1 MNELIGSIPL
11 ASESLAFG
19 LLIVLAQITGVVM
32 LATLAARTWARFH
45 PALRHGI
52 WLGSLVAVLISPML
66 AAASI
71 QGEWSLLR
79 VQVRSAERV
88 QTERNDPNAS
98 SMKPKDDMPGE
109 ARESAAIVPVP
120 FEHAASSLLDRRGES
135 ELPNPAFAFADPQ
148 EVRAAPLDLPRAVFS
163 ILLAGW
169 VAGSLFLA
177 LRLVHGAWVLARI
190 RRQVPP
196 ADRPALA
203 AAVALVRKRLRGAPL
218 PRIVLSELVSG
229 PVAAG
234 LIDPLVIVPVDL
246 VEELP
251 PAALADVLM
260 HECAHLM
267 ERHPWS
273 GLLSRVSI
281 MLFWP
286 HPLVHYLAAQLA
298 RAREEVC
305 DNYVLSSAS
314 AVGYARTLL
323 ALAPRLDRSAQPA
336 AALGLLVPHWKLE
349 DRVAGL
355 LNPRRITMTRLPRWQ
370 AFAAIATLAAVALL
384 LAATRFVTAAEPTA
398 SLDVL
403 AFADEGAK
411 GAPLNEAIVNPDLKY
426 LPVYIL
432 DEARQSPAVEGDSKL
447 PRLAVFLK
455 PDKIDGSAALRIK
468 GELPQVAPV
477 AGKQAV
483 AWLASPVL
491 NSGCYWRPVAITRA
505 KNRITVHVEQWTD
518 NMARLQNITYRTI
531 QAVSLGQL
539 DEGKYEFAL
548 DVQSM
553 FFNSSEKHR
562 NYEDTSRSSGSVSFT
577 VEAGSDPNKA
587 LPEIF
592 ERDLKPLDAKLAVR
606 TFQYPRVTSVDL
618 IYDNNQAPRTGLT
631 VGSFDFAT
639 WNSPEQKQKSA
650 PELKEPIAGQPVY
663 AAIVGPE
670 LNLYESMQL
679 RSIEWVGNRAIIHME
694 LWRDHG
700 SRRKNW
706 MFYPLVVVPLVPA
719 ASERT
724 LAPGDYEVDVRWT
737 LFEAAEPGALATRI
751 TSEEAIRRLAA
762 GEKEQG
768 MARSFAE
775 FVANSP
781 TSARFTLANKQ
792 ALAAP
797 AQPAVEAV
805 KLPEVSL
812 RFQTPAQWKAGGAPY
827 FCCWVQNNTAKPITF
842 PAWQVMEL
850 GPPIEV
856 RDAQGNLVE
865 FHTLTKR
872 SGKESADTF
881 PTIEAGQRPLFQLK
895 GRITELN
902 NLVIEGN
909 LGGFWSWN
917 LQQGGTF
924 KVRAVNGTQRNADE
938 IKKQFVHARAD
949 NLWTGSLQ
957 SNEITVTV
965 AKLDRKAAER
975 TERLTE
981 IIQKPADPNQPKGD
995 VEGLSMQFQAQP
1007 IEWVDGAKM
1016 ELSCTVKNHTQ
1027 QPVVFP
1033 AWGMMDI
1040 SPALE
1045 MVGPDGKALTW
1056 GGGRDATK
1064 RATAEMFPT
1073 IAAGASHT
1081 FKLTAQLDP
1090 KSLLIVRE
1098 LRGGLWSTQLKPGVY
1113 TLRAINT
1120 TAGKAEEIKRSFP
1133 FAQVENLWTGNLRS
1147 KDVQVTL
1154 TAADEPKVSQMPEAE
1169 GYGPESKG
1177 LRSKITLAKTKFKV
1191 GEPILVTYEIK
1202 NFSGEPKT
1210 VWHSGFWPNHEIV
1223 VMNSEGKEPELTAG
1237 GKQVRNA
1244 FSPQGQREKNVPYS
1258 LKPGAEDKAW
1268 EKYDVLGLYDLSKP
1282 GKYAVQYIYE
1292 ENVRVV
1298 SNMVSFEI
1306 EAK

>member
-1 MNELIGSIPL
+1 MNELIASIPL

-52 WLGSLVAVLISPML
+52 WLGSLVAVLVSPLL

-71 QGEWSLLR
+71 RGEWSLVR
-79 VQVRSAERV
+79 VPVPSAERV
-88 QTERNDPNAS
+88 ATERNVASAS
-98 SMKPKDDMPGE
+98 SIRPLDDMPAEG
-109 ARESAAIVPVP
+109 REPAALAAVPP
-120 FEHAASSLLDRRGES
+120 QHAASSPLDPRGEL
-135 ELPNPAFAFADPQ
+135 ETPTPALDFADSQ
-148 EVRAAPLDLPRAVFS
+148 EISAAPLDLPRAVFS
-163 ILLAGW
+163 ILLVGW

-177 LRLVHGAWVLARI
+177 LRLVHGVWVLARI
-190 RRQVPP
+190 RRESPR
-196 ADRPALA
+196 ADRAALD
-203 AAVALVRKRLRGAPL
+203 AAVALVRRRLQGAAV
-218 PRIVLSELVSG
+218 PRIVLSERVSG

-234 LIDPLVIVPVDL
+234 LFDPLVIVPVDL

-251 PAALADVLM
+251 PTALSDVLM

-273 GLLSRVSI
+273 GLLSRVSV

-286 HPLVHYLAAQLA
+286 HPPVHYLAAQLA

-370 AFAAIATLAAVALL
+370 AFTAIATLATVALL
-384 LAATRFVTAAEPTA
+384 LAATRFVTAAEPTEL
-398 SLDVL
+398 LDTL
-403 AFADEGAK
+403 AFADDGAK
-411 GAPLNEAIVNPDLKY
+411 GGALNEALVHPDRRYLHGAIV
-426 LPVYIL
+426 
-432 DEARQSPAVEGDSKL
+432 DESRQMASEGELKL
-447 PRLAVFLK
+447 PRLAVTLK
-455 PDKIDGSAALRIK
+455 PSEMKGSAEQRIK
-468 GELPQVAPV
+468 GQLHDVPPV
-477 AGKQAV
+477 AGKSAV
-483 AWLASPVL
+483 VWLTSPVL
-491 NSGCYWRPVAITRA
+491 NSGCYWRPVGISRT
-505 KNRITVHVEQWTD
+505 KNRITVHVEHWDD
-518 NMARLQNITYRTI
+518 NMARLRNIPYQTV
-531 QAVSLGQL
+531 QAIWLGQL
-539 DEGKYEFAL
+539 EEGKYEFAL
-548 DVQSM
+548 EVETM
-553 FFNSSEKHR
+553 FFNYADKHR
-562 NYEDTSRSSGSVSFT
+562 NYENTARSIGSVSYAMST
-577 VEAGSDPNKA
+577 KPDPNQAAPA
-587 LPEIF
+587 LEAK
-592 ERDLKPLDAKLAVR
+592 DLKPLDPKLSVH
-606 TFQYPRVTSVDL
+606 TWQYPHVTSKELTD
-618 IYDNNQAPRTGLT
+618 DNNQAPQTGLT
-631 VGSFDFAT
+631 AGSFDLAT
-639 WNSPEQKQKSA
+639 WNSPEPKQKTL
-650 PELKEPIAGQPVY
+650 PVLKQPVLGQPVY

-679 RSIEWVGNRAIIHME
+679 RSIEWVGNRATIHME

-706 MFYPLVVVPLVPA
+706 MFYPLVVVPLVPVA
-719 ASERT
+719 TDREM
-724 LAPGDYEVDVRWT
+724 APGGYDVDVRWT
-737 LFEAAEPGALATRI
+737 LFEAAEPGALATKI

-762 GEKEQG
+762 GQAQG
-768 MARSFAE
+768 LERSFAE

-792 ALAAP
+792 AAAP
-797 AQPAVEAV
+797 AQPVEAV
-805 KLPEVSL
+805 EVPEVSL
-812 RFQTPAQWKAGGAPY
+812 RFQTPAAWKAGDAPY
-827 FCCWVQNNTAKPITF
+827 FCCWVKNNTAKPITF

-872 SGKESADTF
+872 SGKESAETF
-881 PTIEAGQRPLFQLK
+881 PTIEAGERTLFKLN

-902 NLVIEGN
+902 NLVIEGT

-949 NLWTGSLQ
+949 NLWTGSVQ
-957 SNEITVTV
+957 SNEVTVTV
-965 AKLDRKAAER
+965 AKLDRKAAAER

-995 VEGLSMQFQAQP
+995 VDGLSMQFQAQP
-1007 IEWVDGAKM
+1007 IEWVAGAKM

-1045 MVGPDGKALTW
+1045 MVGPDGKVLTW
-1056 GGGRDATK
+1056 SAGRDATRK
-1064 RATAEMFPT
+1064 VTREMFPT
-1073 IAAGASHT
+1073 IAAGGSHT

-1090 KSLLIVRE
+1090 KSLLIVWE
-1098 LRGGLWSTQLKPGVY
+1098 VRGGVWSTQLKPGVY

-1120 TAGKAEEIKRSFP
+1120 TAGKAEEIKKNMP
-1133 FAQVENLWTGNLRS
+1133 LAQVDNLWTGNLRS
-1147 KDVQVTL
+1147 NDVQVTL
-1154 TAADEPKVSQMPEAE
+1154 AAADEAKVGQKLPEAE

-1177 LRSKITLAKTKFKV
+1177 LRSKISLAKTKFKV
-1191 GEPILVTYEIK
+1191 GEPILVTYQFK
-1202 NFSGEPKT
+1202 NFSDEIRT

-1223 VMNSEGKEPELTAG
+1223 VMNSEGKEPELTAA
-1237 GKQVRNA
+1237 GKQMRNA
-1244 FSPQGQREKNVPYS
+1244 FSPRGQREKNVPYA
-1258 LKPGAEDKAW
+1258 LKPGAEDTAW
-1268 EKYDVLGLYDLSKP
+1268 VKYDVLGLYDLSKP

-1298 SNMVSFEI
+1298 SNIVSFEI